1 MRYQR
6 GLFASPVRKW
16 LWLLALLGLVWLTF
30 SPAVK
35 FQLLTWDDDINLQA
49 NPHLT
54 GISAESLKWMFTDF
68 TYQWRYQPLGWLSWF
83 LLFELQGLN
92 PVGYHLINLLYHLGS
107 TVLVFLIA
115 RRLLAGNPR
124 GEMAAILAA
133 AVWSLHPLRVEV
145 VVWAVELLYCQAL
158 FFLLLSYLAYLKAN
172 DEGASRKRWLTLAV
186 VSFAFSLFTFPL
198 ALGFVAVI
206 VVTDIY
212 LLKRLSERARHW
224 LVAPQK
230 QVWLEKLPFIALTL
244 LAAVL
249 NFACRAN
256 AKGMFSQ
263 PATLED
269 FGVIPRVMQA
279 FYIWAYYV
287 WRPLWP
293 VDLTPIPTQLTNVEP
308 LGLVFLGSVVLV
320 FGISVV
326 LFRNRLR
333 WPGVWAVW
341 LVHLAVLV
349 PMLGLTEH
357 PHYPSDRYSLVVS
370 IGWAILLGACF
381 MRLLENMRWRV
392 IPIGA
397 GLALVALLATLS
409 ARQLPFWAND
419 YSFFPHVLGEKQM
432 QDHSMRFNLL
442 SRLGVVHRRAGL
454 REEAERYF
462 MAALEIDPKAT
473 LQRLW
478 MADNQMVMGKR
489 EEGRRNY
496 LKILE
501 VSPNATG
508 IQSRLAKMYLEE
520 GNYAAAANALGNEL
534 KVSPPSFALEMQYGL
549 ALAQAGELDAAREQ
563 FKLLDRHYQL
573 KDEDIIACE
582 LALADGYVLRGDTA
596 TAVEIVQHVKTKAMG
611 QGNVGILQQTEA
623 RLKRWGQA
631 VIR

>member
-1 MRYQR
+1 MLNQR
-6 GLFASPVRKW
+6 GLLAGPARRW
-16 LWLLALLGLVWLTF
+16 LWLIALLGLVWLTF

-115 RRLLAGNPR
+115 RRLLLGNPR

-158 FFLLLSYLAYLKAN
+158 FFLLLSYLAYLRAN

-212 LLKRLSERARHW
+212 VLKRLSGAARQW
-224 LVAPQK
+224 LEAPQK
-230 QVWLEKLPFIALTL
+230 QIWLEKLPFIALTL
-244 LAAVL
+244 LAAGL
-249 NFACRAN
+249 NFACRNN
-256 AKGMFSQ
+256 AKGMFSA

-293 VDLTPIPTQLTNVEP
+293 VDLTPIPTQLTTVEP
-308 LGLVFLGSVVLV
+308 LGLVFLGSAALV
-320 FGISVV
+320 FAISLM
-326 LFRNRLR
+326 LFRNRQR

-357 PHYPSDRYSLVVS
+357 PHFPSDRYSVVTS
-370 IGWAILLGACF
+370 VGWAILLGACWGKLRERK
-381 MRLLENMRWRV
+381 RLRV
-392 IPIGA
+392 IPMTA
-397 GLALVALLATLS
+397 GLALVVMLATLS
-409 ARQLPFWAND
+409 VRQLPFWAND
-419 YSFFPHVLGEKQM
+419 YSFFTHLLGEKQL
-432 QDHSMRFNLL
+432 QDHPMRFNLL
-442 SRLGVVHRRAGL
+442 SRLGVVHRKAGL
-454 REEAERYF
+454 REEAGRYYS
-462 MAALEIDPKAT
+462 AALEIEPNAT

-478 MADNQMVMGKR
+478 LADNQMVLGKR

-501 VSPNATG
+501 LSPEVKG
-508 IQSRLAKMYLEE
+508 IHTRLARMYIEE
-520 GNYAAAANALGNEL
+520 GNHAAAAQALRNEL
-534 KVSPPSFALEMQYGL
+534 KVSAPSFALEMQYGL

-563 FKLLDRHYQL
+563 FKLLDRRYQL
-573 KDEDIIACE
+573 KEEDVIACD
-582 LALADGYVLRGDTA
+582 LALADGYVLRGDTI
-596 TAVEIVQHVKTKAMG
+596 TAVEIVQYVKTKAIGMG
-611 QGNVGILQQTEA
+611 NAGALQQSEA
-623 RLKRWGQA
+623 RLKRWGQG
-631 VIR
+631 VTR